1 MHRRWLADPGRP
13 LAEVFD
19 TEPDAPRR
27 FVPQAALPADEG
39 YEEFVR
45 RAGAVPT
52 RDLLHD
58 FFNGLVWLHRPA
70 LKARM
75 NAWHGLEARRGAPL
89 EAGPQRGISQEA
101 GPQRGPLRDALTLL
115 DENGAILHG
124 APPVL
129 IEALIARDWR
139 RLFVDLRPRWSG
151 VRLEIVG
158 HALLE
163 KLLQPR
169 KPICA
174 HVLLAE
180 PLTPADLAGKPFL
193 PLPVLGLPGWWPA
206 NEDAGFYDDEAVFRP
221 RRIAQ
226 PG

>member
-1 MHRRWLADPGRP
+1 MHRHWLAGRP
-13 LAEVFD
+13 LAEVLD
-19 TEPDAPRR
+19 AEPDAPRR
-27 FVPQAALPADEG
+27 FVPQAALPAGEG
-39 YEEFVR
+39 YEDFVR
-45 RAGAVPT
+45 RTGAVPT
-52 RDLLHD
+52 RDELHD

-75 NAWHGLEARRGAPL
+75 NTWHGLEAR
-89 EAGPQRGISQEA
+89 
-101 GPQRGPLRDALTLL
+101 RGPLRDALTLL

-124 APPVL
+124 APPALV
-129 IEALIARDWR
+129 EALVARDWR
-139 RLFVDLRPRWSG
+139 RLFVELRPLWAG

-163 KLLQPR
+163 KLLAPR

-180 PLTPADLAGKPFL
+180 PLEPATLAAKPFL
-193 PLPVLGLPGWWPA
+193 PLPVLGVPGWWPA
-206 NEDAGFYDDEAVFRP
+206 NEDAGFYEDAAVFRP
-221 RRIAQ
+221 PRVRP